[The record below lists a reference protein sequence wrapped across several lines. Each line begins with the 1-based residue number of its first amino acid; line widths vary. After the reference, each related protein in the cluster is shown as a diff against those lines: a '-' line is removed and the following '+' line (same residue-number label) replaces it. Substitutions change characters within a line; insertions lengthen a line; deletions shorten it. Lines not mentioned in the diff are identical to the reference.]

1 MAASV
6 FLASTLILLYRNK
19 ERKMVQRVCPWWLGY
34 LLASPVRRW
43 IAGSQE
49 KLLAPYVN
57 EGMTVLEPGPGM
69 GFFTLSLAR
78 LAGPAGRVIAVDVQP
93 KMLDGLRQ
101 RAQKS
106 GLLERV
112 ETRLAQPDSMR
123 LDDLNGKVD
132 FVLAFAVVHE
142 MPSAERF
149 FAEAA
154 AALKPGGRLLF
165 SEPAGHVTP
174 QLFTAELDAAR
185 NAGLLPVSRPLIR
198 RSVSALLRKG

>member
-1 MAASV
+1 MA
-6 FLASTLILLYRNK
+6 
-19 ERKMVQRVCPWWLGY
+19 ERVCPWWLGY
-34 LLASPVRRW
+34 LLASPLRRC
-43 IAGSQE
+43 IAGSPE
-49 KLLAPYVN
+49 KLLAPFVK

-69 GFFTLSLAR
+69 GFFTLPLAR
-78 LAGPAGRVIAVDVQP
+78 LVGPAGRVVALDVQP

-101 RAQKS
+101 RTQKA
-106 GLLERV
+106 GLLPRI

-123 LDDLNGKVD
+123 LDDLSGKVD

-154 AALKPGGRLLF
+154 AALKPGGLLLF

-174 QLFTAELDAAR
+174 PLFQTELDAAQK
-185 NAGLLPVSRPLIR
+185 AALLPVSRPQIR
-198 RSVSALLRKG
+198 RSVSAVLRKS